1 MSLGRVLTAMV
12 TPYTKTGEVDY
23 EKAQKLT
30 EYLLTH
36 GSDAVVVCGTT
47 GESPTLSVPEKD
59 KLWDAV
65 IEAAKGKGKVVVGT
79 TDNETAF
86 SVDLAKRAEKS
97 GADALLA
104 VVPYYN
110 KPPQEGL
117 YQHFKAIANGAPD
130 LPMILYNIPGRTG
143 INMQPETVKRVAADC
158 PNIVALKDST
168 GNLDQVS
175 NLRRLMGDDFTIY
188 SGDDSLTLPIL
199 SVGGSGVISVASHLI
214 GEQLQEMIQ
223 AFFAGDVKKA
233 LDLHL
238 RYLPLFHKIFI
249 TANPIPIKACLN
261 MLGWDMGECRL
272 PLIPATEEQ
281 NAVLRDMLKDAGLLK

>member
-23 EKAQKLT
+23 DKAQKLT

-47 GESPTLSVPEKD
+47 GESPTLTVPEKD
-59 KLWDAV
+59 KLWAAV

-86 SVDLAKRAEKS
+86 SVDLAKRAEKA
-97 GADALLA
+97 GADGLLA

-117 YQHFKAIANGAPD
+117 YQHFKAIAQAADIPI
-130 LPMILYNIPGRTG
+130 ILYNIPGRTG
-143 INMQPETVKRVAADC
+143 INMQVETVKKIVDEC

-175 NLRRLMGDDFTIY
+175 NLRKIMGPDFTIY

-199 SVGGSGVISVASHLI
+199 SVGGSGVVSVASHLI
-214 GEQLQEMIQ
+214 GNELQEMIA

-238 RYLPLFHKIFI
+238 KYLPVFHKIFI
-249 TANPIPIKACLN
+249 TANPIPIKACMN

-272 PLIPATEEQ
+272 PLIPANEEQ
-281 NAVLRDMLKDAGLLK
+281 KAILRDMMTEAGLLK

>member
-1 MSLGRVLTAMV
+1 MSLGTVLTAMV

-23 EKAQKLT
+23 DKAQKLT

-47 GESPTLSVPEKD
+47 GESPTLTVPEKD
-59 KLWDAV
+59 KLWAAV
-65 IEAAKGKGKVVVGT
+65 IEAAKGKGKVIAGT

-86 SVDLAKRAEKS
+86 SIDLAKRAEKA
-97 GADALLA
+97 GADGLLA

-117 YQHFKAIANGAPD
+117 YQHFTAIAKGADIPV
-130 LPMILYNIPGRTG
+130 ILYNIPGRTG
-143 INMQPETVKRVAADC
+143 INMQPETVKRIVDEC
-158 PNIVALKDST
+158 PNVVALKDST

-175 NLRRLMGDDFTIY
+175 KVRKLMGPDFTIY

-199 SVGGSGVISVASHLI
+199 AVGGSGVISVASHLI
-214 GEQLQEMIQ
+214 GNELQEMIK

-238 RYLPLFHKIFI
+238 KYLPVFHKIFI
-249 TANPIPIKACLN
+249 TANPIPIKACMD
-261 MLGWDMGECRL
+261 MLGWDMGDCRL
-272 PLIPATEEQ
+272 PLIPANEEQ
-281 NAVLRDMLKDAGLLK
+281 KAVLRDMMKEAGLLK

>member
-23 EKAQKLT
+23 DKAQKLT

-47 GESPTLSVPEKD
+47 GESPTLTVPEKD
-59 KLWDAV
+59 KLWAAV

-86 SVDLAKRAEKS
+86 SVDLAKRAEKA
-97 GADALLA
+97 GADGLLA

-117 YQHFKAIANGAPD
+117 YQHFKAIAQAADIPI
-130 LPMILYNIPGRTG
+130 ILYNIPGRTG
-143 INMQPETVKRVAADC
+143 INMQVETVKRIVDEC
-158 PNIVALKDST
+158 PNVVALKDST

-175 NLRRLMGDDFTIY
+175 NLRKIMGPDFTIY

-199 SVGGSGVISVASHLI
+199 SVGGSGVVSVASHLI
-214 GEQLQEMIQ
+214 GEQLQEMIA

-238 RYLPLFHKIFI
+238 KYLPVFHKIFI
-249 TANPIPIKACLN
+249 TANPIPIKTCMN
-261 MLGWDMGECRL
+261 MQGWDMGECRL
-272 PLIPATEEQ
+272 PLIPANEEQ
-281 NAVLRDMLKDAGLLK
+281 KAILRDMMKEADLLK

>member
-23 EKAQKLT
+23 DKAQKLT

-47 GESPTLSVPEKD
+47 GESPTLTVPEKD
-59 KLWDAV
+59 KLWAAV

-86 SVDLAKRAEKS
+86 SVDLAKRAEKA
-97 GADALLA
+97 GADGLLA

-117 YQHFKAIANGAPD
+117 YQHFKAIAQAADIPI
-130 LPMILYNIPGRTG
+130 ILYNIPGRTG
-143 INMQPETVKRVAADC
+143 INMQVETVKRIVYEC
-158 PNIVALKDST
+158 PNVVALKDST

-175 NLRRLMGDDFTIY
+175 NLRKIMGPDFTIY

-199 SVGGSGVISVASHLI
+199 SVGGSGVVSVASHLI
-214 GEQLQEMIQ
+214 GEQLQEMIA

-238 RYLPLFHKIFI
+238 KYLPVFHKIFI
-249 TANPIPIKACLN
+249 TANPIPIKTCMN
-261 MLGWDMGECRL
+261 MQGWDMGECRL
-272 PLIPATEEQ
+272 PLIPANEEQ
-281 NAVLRDMLKDAGLLK
+281 KAILRDMMKEADLLK

>member
-23 EKAQKLT
+23 DKAQKLT

-47 GESPTLSVPEKD
+47 GESPTLTVPEKD
-59 KLWDAV
+59 KLWAAV

-86 SVDLAKRAEKS
+86 SVDLAKRAEKA
-97 GADALLA
+97 GADGLLA

-117 YQHFKAIANGAPD
+117 YQHFKAIAQAADIPI
-130 LPMILYNIPGRTG
+130 ILYNIPGRTG
-143 INMQPETVKRVAADC
+143 INMQVETVKRIVDEC
-158 PNIVALKDST
+158 PNVVALKDST

-175 NLRRLMGDDFTIY
+175 NLRKIMGPDFTIY

-199 SVGGSGVISVASHLI
+199 SVGGSGVVSVASHLI
-214 GEQLQEMIQ
+214 GEQLQEMIA

-238 RYLPLFHKIFI
+238 KYLPVFHKIFI
-249 TANPIPIKACLN
+249 TANPIPIKACMN

-272 PLIPATEEQ
+272 PLIPANEEQ
-281 NAVLRDMLKDAGLLK
+281 KAILRDMMKEAELLK

>member
-23 EKAQKLT
+23 DKAQKLT

-47 GESPTLSVPEKD
+47 GESPTLTVPEKD
-59 KLWDAV
+59 KLWAAV
-65 IEAAKGKGKVVVGT
+65 IEAAKGKGKVIAGT

-86 SVDLAKRAEKS
+86 SVDLAKRAEKA
-97 GADALLA
+97 GADGLLA

-117 YQHFKAIANGAPD
+117 YQHFKAIAHGADIPI
-130 LPMILYNIPGRTG
+130 ILYNIPGRTG
-143 INMQPETVKRVAADC
+143 INMQPETVKRIVDDC
-158 PNIVALKDST
+158 PNVVALKDST

-175 NLRRLMGDDFTIY
+175 NLRKIMGPDFTIY

-199 SVGGSGVISVASHLI
+199 SVGGSGVVSVASHLI
-214 GEQLQEMIQ
+214 GDKLQEMIA
-223 AFFAGDVKKA
+223 AFFNGDVKKA

-238 RYLPLFHKIFI
+238 KYLPVFHKIFI
-249 TANPIPIKACLN
+249 TANPIPIKECMN
-261 MLGWDMGECRL
+261 MLGWDMGDCRL
-272 PLIPATEEQ
+272 PLIPADAEQ
-281 NAVLRDMLKDAGLLK
+281 KAVLKEMMQNAGLLK

>member
-1 MSLGRVLTAMV
+1 MSLGTVLTAMV

-23 EKAQKLT
+23 DKAQKLT

-47 GESPTLSVPEKD
+47 GESPTLTVPEKD
-59 KLWDAV
+59 KLWAAV
-65 IEAAKGKGKVVVGT
+65 IEAAKGKGKVIAGT

-86 SVDLAKRAEKS
+86 SVDLAKRAEKA
-97 GADALLA
+97 GADGLLA

-117 YQHFKAIANGAPD
+117 YQHFTNIAKGADIPV
-130 LPMILYNIPGRTG
+130 ILYNIPGRTG
-143 INMQPETVKRVAADC
+143 INMQPETVKRIVDTC
-158 PNIVALKDST
+158 PNVVALKDST

-175 NLRRLMGDDFTIY
+175 KLRKLMGPDFTIY

-199 SVGGSGVISVASHLI
+199 SVGGSGVVSVASHLI

-238 RYLPLFHKIFI
+238 KYLPVFHKIFI
-249 TANPIPIKACLN
+249 TANPIPIKTCMNL
-261 MLGWDMGECRL
+261 LGWDMGECRL
-272 PLIPATEEQ
+272 PLIPANEEQ
-281 NAVLRDMLKDAGLLK
+281 KAVLRDMLKEADLLK

>member
-117 YQHFKAIANGAPD
+117 YQHFKAIAQGAPD
-130 LPMILYNIPGRTG
+130 LPVILYNIPGRTG
-143 INMQPETVKRVAADC
+143 INMQPETVKRVVADC

-175 NLRRLMGDDFTIY
+175 NLRRLMGDNFTIY

-249 TANPIPIKACLN
+249 TANPIPVKTCLN

-281 NAVLRDMLKDAGLLK
+281 KTVLRDMLKDAGLLK

>member
-23 EKAQKLT
+23 DKAQKLT

-47 GESPTLSVPEKD
+47 GESPTLTVPEKD
-59 KLWDAV
+59 KLWAAV

-86 SVDLAKRAEKS
+86 SVDLAKRAEKA
-97 GADALLA
+97 GADGLLA

-117 YQHFKAIANGAPD
+117 YQHFKAIAQAADIPI
-130 LPMILYNIPGRTG
+130 ILYNIPGRTG
-143 INMQPETVKRVAADC
+143 INMQVETVKKIVDEC
-158 PNIVALKDST
+158 PNVVALKDST

-175 NLRRLMGDDFTIY
+175 NLRKIMGPDFTIY

-199 SVGGSGVISVASHLI
+199 SVGGNGVVSVASHLI
-214 GEQLQEMIQ
+214 GNELQEMIA

-233 LDLHL
+233 LDIHL
-238 RYLPLFHKIFI
+238 KYLPVFHKIFI
-249 TANPIPIKACLN
+249 TANPIPIKACMN

-272 PLIPATEEQ
+272 PLIPANEEQ
-281 NAVLRDMLKDAGLLK
+281 KAILRDMMTEAGLLK

>member
-23 EKAQKLT
+23 DKAQKLT

-47 GESPTLSVPEKD
+47 GESPTLTVPEKD
-59 KLWDAV
+59 KLWAAV

-86 SVDLAKRAEKS
+86 SVDLAKRAEKA
-97 GADALLA
+97 GADGLLA

-117 YQHFKAIANGAPD
+117 YQHFKAIAHAADIPI
-130 LPMILYNIPGRTG
+130 ILYNIPGRTG
-143 INMQPETVKRVAADC
+143 INMQVETVKRIVDEC

-175 NLRRLMGDDFTIY
+175 NLRKIMGPDFTIY

-199 SVGGSGVISVASHLI
+199 SVGGSGVVSVASHLI
-214 GEQLQEMIQ
+214 GEQLQEMIA

-233 LDLHL
+233 LELHL
-238 RYLPLFHKIFI
+238 KYLPVFHKIFI
-249 TANPIPIKACLN
+249 TANPIPIKACMN

-272 PLIPATEEQ
+272 PLIPANEEQ
-281 NAVLRDMLKDAGLLK
+281 KAILSDMMKEAGLLK